1 MCSARD
7 RLREVREEPVR
18 VRDVARAEGA
28 SQFHFIRQFVAL
40 FGETP
45 RQFQMQARIDRAK
58 ELLATTDLP
67 VTEICM
73 EVGFSSLGSFSA
85 LFARRVGM
93 PPSAYRRR
101 PPAPVDCLSMMGA
114 VPAGTAIFEKR

>member
-58 ELLATTDLP
+58 ELLATTDVP
-67 VTEICM
+67 VTEICL

-85 LFARRVGM
+85 LFAKRVGT
-93 PPSAYRRR
+93 PPSVYRRQAH
-101 PPAPVDCLSMMGA
+101 APVGCVSMLGA
-114 VPAGTAIFEKR
+114 LPETATFEKR

>member
-7 RLREVREEPVR
+7 RLREVSEQPVR

-40 FGETP
+40 FGATP

-85 LFARRVGM
+85 LFARRVGV

-101 PPAPVDCLSMMGA
+101 THAPIDCLSMIGA
-114 VPAGTAIFEKR
+114 LPQETAIFEKR